1 MKNFNWKNK
10 NVLITG
16 IHGFVGSNLA
26 KSLIK
31 NGANVYGIHKF
42 NSNNSLL
49 KIEKII
55 KFNSIQINDSKNDNL
70 NLITDLLYDKEI
82 EICFHLAAQVEVSKA
97 HNNPYQTIDNNIN
110 LTLNL
115 LEAARNS
122 SFIKS
127 FILCSTDKVYGEID
141 KKKLPY
147 KEFYTPKP
155 LYPYEISKYSCELI
169 AKTYFHTYNVPI
181 ITTRT
186 SNIYGPGQL
195 NFSALIPDV
204 ICSIKKNYKF
214 IPRSNGMQE
223 RDYLYIDDWIYYL
236 KKLVEKSYSK
246 KIFGEL
252 YNFGNGEP
260 FTSYQIV
267 KEIHKIMKSKNFA
280 IIERKFKKF
289 KKNNEINF
297 QSMDMTKAKKI
308 ISQKK
313 TSLNKGLNNT
323 IRWYEKY
330 IL

>member
-1 MKNFNWKNK
+1 MKNFDWKNR

-26 KSLIK
+26 KLLIK

-55 KFNSIQINDSKNDNL
+55 NFNSIQINNSKNDNL
-70 NLITDLLYDKEI
+70 NLITDLFYDKEI

-97 HNNPYQTIDNNIN
+97 YTKPYETLNNNIN

-127 FILCSTDKVYGEID
+127 FIFCSTDKVYGEID

-147 KEFYTPKP
+147 KEFYLPNP

-169 AKTYFHTYNVPI
+169 AKSYFHTYNVPI

-204 ICSIKKNYKF
+204 ICSIKNNYKF

-236 KKLVEKSYSK
+236 KKLVEQSYSE

-260 FTSYQIV
+260 ITSYQIV
-267 KEIHKIMKSKNFA
+267 KEIHKIMKSKNFVM
-280 IIERKFKKF
+280 IEKKFKKF

-297 QSMDMTKAKKI
+297 QAMDMTKAKKI
-308 ISQKK
+308 ILQKK
-313 TSLNKGLNNT
+313 TPLNKGLNKT
-323 IRWYEKY
+323 IKWYEKY